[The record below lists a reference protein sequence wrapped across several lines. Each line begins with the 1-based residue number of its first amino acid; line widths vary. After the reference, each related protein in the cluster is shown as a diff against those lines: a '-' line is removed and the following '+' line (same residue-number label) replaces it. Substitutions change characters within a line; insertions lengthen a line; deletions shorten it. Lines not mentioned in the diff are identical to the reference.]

1 MTDEAT
7 SLNVGICQI
16 NLKVGDLEGNAAKI
30 VESARH
36 AAGQGADIVAFP
48 ELALTGYPPEDLLLK
63 PAFIRAC
70 GYYLDHIAEELPEL
84 VLLVGF
90 PEQLRRLHNAAAFM
104 HGGMVQAVYRKRL
117 LPNYA
122 VFDEQRYFV
131 PGSGEHKLFD
141 VGGVKVGVSIC
152 EDIWSPTGPALDQVQ
167 GGADVILNI
176 NASPYFLGRRWQR
189 SSMLSTRA
197 SDMSTPI
204 VYVNMVGGQDELVF
218 DGGSL
223 VYDSYGTLKYSFPQF
238 EEVIET
244 VRVPLGAAS
253 RKYQLDPRGLV
264 AEEVLETVPIAPSLS
279 VGSTHVAYHPADHP
293 AFLFEP
299 SPSFEKNWVSDLSDF
314 YLDEVLGALKLGLTD
329 YVEKNR
335 FSRVVIALS
344 GGIDSSICAALAV
357 EAIGPERV
365 TGISMPSRYSSE
377 GSVGDAQK
385 LADNLGIELLIAEIE
400 PMHTGFSDVIGK
412 VLGAPPQGLTD
423 ENLQSRIRA
432 VLIMAYSNATGAL
445 VITTGNKSEIATGY
459 STLYGDS
466 AGGFALIKDIPKL
479 LVYRLC
485 ERINAVAGREVIP
498 SEVLLKP
505 PSAEL
510 RPGQRDVDSLPP
522 YEELDPILMALV
534 ERDMTP
540 MELVGA
546 GYDSKLVTRVAG
558 LIDRSEYKR
567 RQAAP
572 GVRITPKSFG
582 KDRRMPITNGFDPE
596 EVGFLEEP

>member
-7 SLNVGICQI
+7 ALNVGICQI

>member
-36 AAGQGADIVAFP
+36 AAGQGADIIAFP

-264 AEEVLETVPIAPSLS
+264 AEEVLETVPIAPSLP

-400 PMHTGFSDVIGK
+400 RMHTAFSDVIGK

>member
-1 MTDEAT
+1 MIDEAV

-30 VESARH
+30 VESARV
-36 AAGQGADIVAFP
+36 AARQGADIITFP

-70 GYYLDHIAEELPEL
+70 GYYLEQIAAELPEL

-90 PEQLRRLHNAAAFM
+90 PEQLRRLHNAAAFV
-104 HGGMVQAVYRKRL
+104 HGGVVQAVYHKRL

-141 VGGVKVGVSIC
+141 VGGVKLGVSIC
-152 EDIWSPTGPALDQVQ
+152 EDIWSPTGPALDQVR

-189 SSMLSTRA
+189 SAMLSTRA

-223 VYDSYGTLKYSFPQF
+223 VYDSYGTLKYSLPQF
-238 EEVIET
+238 EELIET
-244 VRVPLGAAS
+244 VRVPLGAAG

-264 AEEVLETVPIAPSLS
+264 ADEVLDTVPIAPSLP
-279 VGSTHVAYHPADHP
+279 VGSSHVAFHSSDHP
-293 AFLFEP
+293 PFLFEP
-299 SPSFEKNWVSDLSDF
+299 SPSFDKNWVSDLSDF
-314 YLDEVLGALKLGLTD
+314 YLDEILGALKLGLGD
-329 YVEKNR
+329 YVEKNS
-335 FSRVVIALS
+335 FARVVIALS
-344 GGIDSSICAALAV
+344 GGIDSSLCAALAV
-357 EAIGPERV
+357 AAIGPDRV
-365 TGISMPSRYSSE
+365 TCISMPSRYSSE
-377 GSVGDAQK
+377 GSVSDAQK
-385 LADNLGIELLIAEIE
+385 LADNLGIELLTGEIE
-400 PMHTGFSDVIGK
+400 PMHSAFSGVLAK
-412 VLGAPPQGLTD
+412 VLGAAPEGLTD
-423 ENLQSRIRA
+423 ENLQSRIRG

-445 VITTGNKSEIATGY
+445 VITTGNKSETATGY

-485 ERINAVAGREVIP
+485 ERINTLEGKEVVP
-498 SEVLLKP
+498 TEVLLKP

-540 MELVGA
+540 MELVRA
-546 GYDSKLVTRVAG
+546 GFDSKLVTRVAG

-567 RQAAP
+567 RQVAP

>member
-36 AAGQGADIVAFP
+36 AAGQGADIIAFP

-104 HGGMVQAVYRKRL
+104 HGGIVQAVYRKRL

-264 AEEVLETVPIAPSLS
+264 AEEVLETVPIAPSLP

-546 GYDSKLVTRVAG
+546 GYDSELVTRVAG

>member
-264 AEEVLETVPIAPSLS
+264 AEEELETVPIAPSLP

-400 PMHTGFSDVIGK
+400 RMHTAFSDVIGK

>member
-36 AAGQGADIVAFP
+36 AAGQGADIIAFP

-104 HGGMVQAVYRKRL
+104 HGGIVQAVYRKRL

>member
-1 MTDEAT
+1 MIDEAA

-30 VESARH
+30 VESARV
-36 AAGQGADIVAFP
+36 ASEQGADVIAFP

-70 GYYLDHIAEELPEL
+70 GYYLDQIAAELPEL

-104 HGGMVQAVYRKRL
+104 HGGVVQAVYRKRL

-152 EDIWSPTGPALDQVQ
+152 EDIWSPTGPALDQVR

-189 SSMLSTRA
+189 SAMLSTRA

-223 VYDSYGTLKYSFPQF
+223 VYDSYGTLKYSLPQF
-238 EEVIET
+238 EELIET

-264 AEEVLETVPIAPSLS
+264 AEDVLETVPIAPSLP
-279 VGSTHVAYHPADHP
+279 VGSSHVAYHPADHP

-299 SPSFEKNWVSDLSDF
+299 GPNFDKNWVSDLSDF
-314 YLDEVLGALKLGLTD
+314 YLDEILGALKLGLTD

-335 FSRVVIALS
+335 FARVVIALS
-344 GGIDSSICAALAV
+344 GGIDSSLCAALAV
-357 EAIGPERV
+357 AAVGPDRV

-377 GSVGDAQK
+377 GSVSDAQK
-385 LADNLGIELLIAEIE
+385 LADNLGIELLTGEIE
-400 PMHTGFSDVIGK
+400 PMHTAFSGVLAK
-412 VLGAPPQGLTD
+412 VLGSAPAGLTD
-423 ENLQSRIRA
+423 ENLQSRIRG
-432 VLIMAYSNATGAL
+432 VLIMAYSNQTGAL
-445 VITTGNKSEIATGY
+445 VITTGNKSETATGY
-459 STLYGDS
+459 STLYGDT

-485 ERINAVAGREVIP
+485 ERINTLAGKEVVP
-498 SEVLLKP
+498 TEVLLKP

-540 MELVGA
+540 MELVRA
-546 GYDSKLVTRVAG
+546 GFDPKLVTRVAG

>member
-36 AAGQGADIVAFP
+36 AAGQGADIIAFP

-400 PMHTGFSDVIGK
+400 RMHTGFSDVIGK

-546 GYDSKLVTRVAG
+546 GYDSELVTRVAG

>member
-1 MTDEAT
+1 MIDEAT

-30 VESARH
+30 VESARV
-36 AAGQGADIVAFP
+36 AAEQGADIIAFP

-70 GYYLDHIAEELPEL
+70 GYYLDQIAEELPDL

-104 HGGMVQAVYRKRL
+104 HGGVVQAVYRKRL

-131 PGSGEHKLFD
+131 PGSGDHKLFD

-152 EDIWSPTGPALDQVQ
+152 EDIWSPTGPALDQVR

-223 VYDSYGTLKYSFPQF
+223 VYDSYGTLKYSLPQF
-238 EEVIET
+238 EEMIET

-264 AEEVLETVPIAPSLS
+264 AEEVLETVPIAPSLP
-279 VGSTHVAYHPADHP
+279 VGSSHVAYYPADHP
-293 AFLFEP
+293 PFLFEP
-299 SPSFEKNWVSDLSDF
+299 SPSFDKNWVADLTDF
-314 YLDEVLGALKLGLTD
+314 YLDEILGALKLGLTD

-335 FSRVVIALS
+335 FSKVVIALS
-344 GGIDSSICAALAV
+344 GGIDSSLCAALAV
-357 EAIGPERV
+357 AAIGPERV

-377 GSVGDAQK
+377 GSVSDAQK
-385 LADNLGIELLIAEIE
+385 LADNLGIELLTAEIE
-400 PMHTGFSDVIGK
+400 PMHTAFSDVIGK
-412 VLGAPPQGLTD
+412 VLGAPPRGLTD

-445 VITTGNKSEIATGY
+445 VITTGNKSETATGY

-485 ERINAVAGREVIP
+485 ERINATAGRELVP

-510 RPGQRDVDSLPP
+510 RPDQRDVDSLPP

-540 MELVGA
+540 MELVRA
-546 GYDSKLVTRVAG
+546 GFDSKLVTRVAG

>member
-1 MTDEAT
+1 MIDEAT

-36 AAGQGADIVAFP
+36 AAGQGADIIAFP

-264 AEEVLETVPIAPSLS
+264 AEEVLETVPIAPSLP

-400 PMHTGFSDVIGK
+400 RMHTAFSDVIGK

>member
-152 EDIWSPTGPALDQVQ
+152 EAIWSPTGPALDQVQ

-329 YVEKNR
+329 YVEKNQ

-400 PMHTGFSDVIGK
+400 RMHTAFSDVIGK